1 MLFIKSVA
9 KYIFSNFYWIIPTV
23 ATLVMIYY
31 VKRTSKD
38 QVKNAAENTAIQIKS
53 QIKEQYRPF
62 LEYRDIKRRTKPD
75 GDIFISVNDKLH
87 MNSPAEVNPEYIR
100 IEINNIGR
108 GIATNIRIFRIMNQE
123 EQLEYTKKGNLEP
136 INCNVDIP
144 YTLSLMLRP
153 YNKES
158 ILNYLILFQDLH
170 GNVYSSLLTISSPQ
184 ETYPEHVVYRDDLV
198 DFNAK
203 VSKLNVNYDEVLKKY
218 NKSYKKP
225 PTGED
230 R

>member
-170 GNVYSSLLTISSPQ
+170 GNVYSSLLTIPAQQ